1 VVRSIYK
8 QRAAA
13 VYLKD
18 YMLHKSKH
26 IDISAIRHLYP
37 FKSHYIKI
45 NGLNYHFLD
54 QGSGDPVVML
64 HGNPTWSFYFRN
76 LIKGLSSQF
85 RTIVPDHMGCGL
97 SDKPDIDHYDY
108 RLKSRVDDLENFL
121 DTLGINQNIT
131 LVLHDWGGMIGM
143 AYALRHPERIR
154 RFVIMNTSAFLLPD
168 GKSLPIRLR
177 LIRNIKPFAAL
188 AVLGFNVFAC
198 GALFMA
204 SYKGIGKDVK
214 SALIAP
220 YNSWNNR
227 IATLKFVQDIPVRK
241 GDPSYHLAKYVD
253 DNLYRLK
260 HIPMLILWGE
270 HDFVF
275 DMDYLLEWERRF
287 PDAKVKTFKD
297 AGHYVLEDAADRIV
311 PMVKSF
317 LKVY

>member
-1 VVRSIYK
+1 MVRSIYK

-45 NGLNYHFLD
+45 NSLNYHFLD

-108 RLKSRVDDLENFL
+108 RLKSRVDDLENLL

-154 RFVIMNTSAFLLPD
+154 RFVIMNTAAFLLPE
-168 GKSLPIRLR
+168 GKALPVRLR
-177 LIRNIKPFAAL
+177 LIRNIKPCAAL
-188 AVLGFNVFAC
+188 AVLGFNIFAR

-204 SYKGIGKDVK
+204 SYKGLAEDVK
-214 SALIAP
+214 SGLIAP

-241 GDPSYHLAKYVD
+241 KDPSYRLAKHVD
-253 DNLYRLK
+253 DNLHRLS

-275 DMDYLLEWERRF
+275 DMDYLLQWRCRF

-317 LKVY
+317 LKGY

>member
-188 AVLGFNVFAC
+188 AVLGFNVFAV